1 MSTATLDRPK
11 SRSRRPVLTDE
22 QRAERREQER
32 ALVAD
37 AVAELQSSE
46 GWQRWLETRSRFH
59 RYSFSNQ
66 ILIACQRETATNVA
80 GFRKWLELGYA
91 VKRGEHGIKIWA
103 PCPPSK
109 KQIEEAAERGDQCPR
124 TFFRLVSV
132 FAQDQIEELPP
143 PAVPAP
149 ISVPIADVE
158 GDSLAEHLPTLV
170 RFGQTIGS
178 RVDFERIDRN
188 GAHGYYTPNDKKI
201 VVSQD
206 LSPNQQVKTL
216 IHELAHALVRCD
228 KQSDDPILSYAQEEL
243 VVESIAL
250 SVSGVLGIDTS
261 SYSIP
266 YLAAWDRSAD
276 LSIVE
281 QAAKLVNRL
290 ANRLE
295 DVLV

>member
-1 MSTATLDRPK
+1 
-11 SRSRRPVLTDE
+11 LTDK

-32 ALVAD
+32 SLVTD

-80 GFRKWLELGYA
+80 GFRKWLELGYT

-103 PCPPSK
+103 PCPPNK
-109 KQIEEAAERGDQCPR
+109 KQIEEAAERGDQSPR

-149 ISVPIADVE
+149 ISIPIANVE

-228 KQSDDPILSYAQEEL
+228 KQSDDPILTYAQEEL